1 MKELLKKQSA
11 LFWIAAVFLGV
22 ILLMALVP
30 QLFTHYDPIEQNMN
44 FFKSRPHYTGL
55 EPTIWEEMYFPE
67 WYTVQDWIWRLVFS
81 PC

>member
-30 QLFTHYDPIEQNMN
+30 QLFKIGRAH
-44 FFKSRPHYTGL
+44 
-55 EPTIWEEMYFPE
+55 
-67 WYTVQDWIWRLVFS
+67 V
-81 PC
+81 

>member
-30 QLFTHYDPIEQNMN
+30 QLFTHYDPIGQNMN
-44 FFKSRPHYTGL
+44 DFFKSRPHYIGL
-55 EPTIWEEMYFPE
+55 VPTIWEEMYSPE
-67 WYTVQDWIWRLVFS
+67 
-81 PC
+81 

>member
-30 QLFTHYDPIEQNMN
+30 QLFTHYDPIGQNMN
-44 FFKSRPHYTGL
+44 ELLQKPSTLH
-55 EPTIWEEMYFPE
+55 WV
-67 WYTVQDWIWRLVFS
+67 W
-81 PC
+81 

>member
-30 QLFTHYDPIEQNMN
+30 QLFTHYDP
-44 FFKSRPHYTGL
+44 TGR
-55 EPTIWEEMYFPE
+55 I
-67 WYTVQDWIWRLVFS
+67 
-81 PC
+81 